1 MGNLHGLLIFLWSL
15 LLSPKADTEVTYV
28 TYTARPENIQFFY
41 RQSGEQIK
49 RLAGVARMDKK
60 VRFATNATMFGKGY
74 VPIGLYIENGKRV
87 RAARVFNNPSVNF
100 GMQPQAVFAITKG
113 NKAVIVPIQQRK
125 EADYTYAVQ
134 CAPMLVMGGKINPK
148 LTRSNSSYTRSGY
161 GILKDGRVLFALS
174 TETVTFQQFA
184 RFFVEKGCTEA
195 VYIDGVVS
203 DYWTPS
209 HEPEPYSEFGIM
221 VGAY

>member
-1 MGNLHGLLIFLWSL
+1 MHVGLIVLWSL
-15 LLSPKADTEVTYV
+15 LLSSKVSTDVTYV
-28 TYTARPENIQFFY
+28 SYTARRENIRFFY
-41 RQSGEQIK
+41 RQSGEPI
-49 RLAGVARMDKK
+49 RVLSGVARIDQK
-60 VRFATNATMFGKGY
+60 VRFATDATMFGKGY
-74 VPIGLYIENGKRV
+74 VPIGLYIEKGKRISG
-87 RAARVFNNPSVNF
+87 ARVFNNPSVNF
-100 GMQPQAVFAITKG
+100 GMQPQAVFAITKE
-113 NKAVIVPIQQRK
+113 NKAVIVPIQERK

-134 CAPMLVMGGKINPK
+134 CAPLLVMGGKINPK

-174 TETVTFQQFA
+174 AETVTFQQFA

-203 DYWTPS
+203 DYWTPA
-209 HEPEPYSEFGIM
+209 HEPEPCSAFGIM